1 MEKNGSK
8 SFQLWFPLLAVHGS
22 QQSVSLKIFSLDKSD
37 RSSLNTKRSLLAVLS
52 CRNITTYRWFSS
64 RVACSPTLRACS
76 FYPLHKGI
84 GRDWRGLMDILN
96 CWGFNP
102 SQPPPIPS
110 KSNKSLG
117 HVRLIPSWEG
127 LRGIRSPISRGSNP
141 PQSPLIPPILGI
153 TEQSLNSLG

>member
-102 SQPPPIPS
+102 SQPPPIPF
-110 KSNKSLG
+110 NHL
-117 HVRLIPSWEG
+117 
-127 LRGIRSPISRGSNP
+127 
-141 PQSPLIPPILGI
+141 Q
-153 TEQSLNSLG
+153 TEQALTELLSLTRSFWVLSVSDWGYLMRLYYLMI

>member
-52 CRNITTYRWFSS
+52 CRNITTFRWFSS

-102 SQPPPIPS
+102 SQPPPIPF
-110 KSNKSLG
+110 
-117 HVRLIPSWEG
+117 
-127 LRGIRSPISRGSNP
+127 NP
-141 PQSPLIPPILGI
+141 LQ
-153 TEQSLNSLG
+153 TEQALGGYWGVSPPLSPKLCIRTCQMDMGLANL